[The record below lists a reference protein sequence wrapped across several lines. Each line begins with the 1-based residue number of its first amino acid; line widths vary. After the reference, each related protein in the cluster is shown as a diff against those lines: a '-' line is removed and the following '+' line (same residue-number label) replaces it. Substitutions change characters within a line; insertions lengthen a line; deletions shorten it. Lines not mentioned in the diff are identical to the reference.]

1 MASGNIFYLFKMIE
15 YCPSNINNLEIIS
28 KHKKIYFQKSGKKMK
43 KNVVKLF

>member
-28 KHKKIYFQKSGKKMK
+28 KHKKYIILKKWK
-43 KNVVKLF
+43 KNEKKKYS